1 MLDLVE
7 SAVFYLII
15 KSLKL
20 NPILVRVGGS
30 WNRKD
35 LKEGSKLW
43 G

>member
-7 SAVFYLII
+7 RAVFYLII

-35 LKEGSKLW
+35 LKEESGAD
-43 G
+43 